1 MASLVIYGPTYST
14 YLRTVRLAC
23 LAKGVDYTLTPVDLL
38 SGETQ
43 QPAHAA
49 RHPFGKVPTI
59 EHDGFALYE
68 TGAIVRYIDRVFPG
82 PALQPQDPRQA
93 ARMDQILSIIDSYG
107 YGAIIGQLAWQRLVV
122 PMTGGTPDDAVV
134 TAALPRV
141 KLVLGEFERLAA
153 GGPHLVGGSAP
164 SRADVYHGPILAY
177 MTGTPEAA
185 SLLADKPKLQAW
197 WKGYSETPAMAAT
210 APQFG

>member
-1 MASLVIYGPTYST
+1 MASLVIFGPTYST

-23 LAKGVDYTLTPVDLL
+23 MAKGVEYKLTPVDLL

-49 RHPFGKVPTI
+49 RHPFSKVPTI

-68 TGAIVRYIDRVFPG
+68 TGAIVRYIDRAFPG

-93 ARMDQILSIIDSYG
+93 ARVDQVLSIIDSYG
-107 YGAIIGQLAWQRLVV
+107 YGSIIGQLAWQRLVV
-122 PMTGGTPDDAVV
+122 PMTGGTPDEGVV
-134 TAALPRV
+134 AAALPRV
-141 KLVLGEFERLAA
+141 KLVLAEFERLAA
-153 GGPHLVGGSAP
+153 GGSHLVGATASL
-164 SRADVYHGPILAY
+164 ADFYLGPIFAY
-177 MTGTPEAA
+177 LTGTPESAG
-185 SLLADKPKLQAW
+185 LLADKPKLQAW
-197 WKGYSETPAMAAT
+197 WKAYSATPAMAAT